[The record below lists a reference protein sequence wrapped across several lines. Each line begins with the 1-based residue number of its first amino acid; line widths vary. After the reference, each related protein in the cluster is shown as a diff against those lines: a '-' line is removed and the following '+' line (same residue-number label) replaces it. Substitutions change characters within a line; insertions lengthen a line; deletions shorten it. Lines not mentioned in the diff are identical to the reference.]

1 MAEPLIMIVVMF
13 AVMYFFMIRPAN
25 NRKKKAQEMRDSLKK
40 GDTITTFG
48 GLVGKIVHVGP
59 DTIIVETSEDRVR
72 VELTKWA
79 VSSIGVQKGEQPD
92 LQDQKSDDKK
102 DDKKSLL
109 SGLTG
114 KKEDNNNSEEQKVSL
129 SKKDDNQE
137 S

>member
-1 MAEPLIMIVVMF
+1 MAEPLIMIAVMF
-13 AVMYFFMIRPAN
+13 AVMYFFMIRPEN

-72 VELTKWA
+72 IELTKWA

-102 DDKKSLL
+102 SLL

-114 KKEDNNNSEEQKVSL
+114 KKEDNNNGEEQKVSL